1 MTEEELREMFAALEA
16 QGLRPMLCDTPV
28 AVYDGRVPCGTPTL
42 SYGEIVSMAKL
53 PQGLLSINLEFFV
66 SVQGDSME
74 DAGIEA
80 GDLVYIVCGVQ
91 VYDGDVV
98 LASIDD
104 EYTLKVYYEDR
115 DGKRWLLPQNDKYEP
130 ILLDGQFNVNIV
142 GRAKGV
148 LKPDPRVASRVCD
161 QIVQRAMREAELR
174 VPTEQEVAEAIREAA
189 PLVTAGRQWF
199 AVYRALADLCVVG
212 EDSFDAFISRVM
224 AAVPEHECPPT
235 ARELQRMEVGCFT
248 KPMIL
253 WSEDKAPVKG
263 KRYKDYVAIAQRVK
277 DHLHN
282 KN

>member
-1 MTEEELREMFAALEA
+1 MFAVLEA

-53 PQGLLSINLEFFV
+53 PQGLLSMNPEFMV
-66 SVQGDSME
+66 SVRGDSMK
-74 DAGIEA
+74 DAGIET
-80 GDLVYIVCGVQ
+80 GDLVCIVGGVQ

-98 LASIDD
+98 LACIDG
-104 EYTLKVYYEDR
+104 EYTLKTYFED
-115 DGKRWLLPQNDKYEP
+115 DQGAQWLLPQNDKYEP
-130 ILLDGQFNVNIV
+130 IPLDGEFNVSIT
-142 GRAKGV
+142 GRAKGIV
-148 LKPDPRVASRVCD
+148 KPAPRLSARMCQ
-161 QIVQRAMREAELR
+161 QIVRQAKQAAELR
-174 VPTEQEVAEAIREAA
+174 VPTEQEVARAIREAA
-189 PLVTAGRQWF
+189 PLVTVGRQWY
-199 AVYRALADLCVVG
+199 AVYRVLADLCVVG
-212 EDSFDAFISRVM
+212 EDDFDAFISRVM

>member
-1 MTEEELREMFAALEA
+1 MFAVLEA

-53 PQGLLSINLEFFV
+53 PQGLLSMNPEFMV
-66 SVQGDSME
+66 SVRGDSMK
-74 DAGIEA
+74 DAGIET
-80 GDLVYIVCGVQ
+80 GDLVCIVGGVQ

-98 LASIDD
+98 LACIDG
-104 EYTLKVYYEDR
+104 EYTLKTYFED
-115 DGKRWLLPQNDKYEP
+115 DQGAQWLLPQNDKYEP
-130 ILLDGQFNVNIV
+130 IPLDGEFNVSIT
-142 GRAKGV
+142 GRAKGIV
-148 LKPDPRVASRVCD
+148 KPAPRLSARMCQ
-161 QIVQRAMREAELR
+161 QIVRQAKQAAELR
-174 VPTEQEVAEAIREAA
+174 VPTEQEVARAIREAA
-189 PLVTAGRQWF
+189 PLVTVGRQWY
-199 AVYRALADLCVVG
+199 AVYRVLADLCVVG
-212 EDSFDAFISRVM
+212 EDDFDAFISRVM

-277 DHLHN
+277 DNLHN

>member
-53 PQGLLSINLEFFV
+53 PQGLLSMNPEFMV
-66 SVQGDSME
+66 SVRGDSMK
-74 DAGIEA
+74 DAGIET
-80 GDLVYIVCGVQ
+80 GDLVCIVGGVQ

-98 LASIDD
+98 LACIDG
-104 EYTLKVYYEDR
+104 EYTLKTYFED
-115 DGKRWLLPQNDKYEP
+115 DQGAQWLLPQNDKYEP
-130 ILLDGQFNVNIV
+130 IPLNGEFNVSIT
-142 GRAKGV
+142 GRAKGIV
-148 LKPDPRVASRVCD
+148 KPAPRLSARMC
-161 QIVQRAMREAELR
+161 QKIVRQAKQAAELR
-174 VPTEQEVAEAIREAA
+174 VPTEQEVARAIREAA
-189 PLVTAGRQWF
+189 PLVTVGRQWY
-199 AVYRALADLCVVG
+199 AVYRVLADLCVVG
-212 EDSFDAFISRVM
+212 EDDFDAFISRVM

-277 DHLHN
+277 DNLHN

>member
-1 MTEEELREMFAALEA
+1 MFAALEA

-53 PQGLLSINLEFFV
+53 PQGLLSMNPEFMV
-66 SVQGDSME
+66 SVRGDSMK
-74 DAGIEA
+74 DAGIDT
-80 GDLVYIVCGVQ
+80 GDLVCIVGGVQ

-98 LASIDD
+98 LACIDG
-104 EYTLKVYYEDR
+104 EYTLKTYFED
-115 DGKRWLLPQNDKYEP
+115 DQGAQWLLPQNDKYEP
-130 ILLDGQFNVNIV
+130 IPLNGEFNVSIT
-142 GRAKGV
+142 GRAKGIV
-148 LKPDPRVASRVCD
+148 KPAPRLSARMCQ
-161 QIVQRAMREAELR
+161 QIVRQAKQAAELR
-174 VPTEQEVAEAIREAA
+174 VPTEQEVARAIREAA
-189 PLVTAGRQWF
+189 PLVTVGRQWY
-199 AVYRALADLCVVG
+199 AVYRVLADLCVVG
-212 EDSFDAFISRVM
+212 EDDFDAFISRVM

-235 ARELQRMEVGCFT
+235 ARELQRMEIGCFT

>member
-53 PQGLLSINLEFFV
+53 PQGLLSMNPEFMV
-66 SVQGDSME
+66 SVRGDSMK
-74 DAGIEA
+74 DAGIDT
-80 GDLVYIVCGVQ
+80 GDLVCIVGGVQ

-98 LASIDD
+98 LACIDG
-104 EYTLKVYYEDR
+104 EYTLKTYFED
-115 DGKRWLLPQNDKYEP
+115 DQGAQWLLPQNDKYEP
-130 ILLDGQFNVNIV
+130 IPLNGEFNVSIT
-142 GRAKGV
+142 GRAKGIV
-148 LKPDPRVASRVCD
+148 KPAPRLSARMCQ
-161 QIVQRAMREAELR
+161 QIVRQAKQAAELR
-174 VPTEQEVAEAIREAA
+174 VPTEQEVARAIREAA
-189 PLVTAGRQWF
+189 PLVTVGRQWY
-199 AVYRALADLCVVG
+199 AVYRVLADLCVVG
-212 EDSFDAFISRVM
+212 EDDFDAFISRVM

-235 ARELQRMEVGCFT
+235 ARELQRMEIGCFT